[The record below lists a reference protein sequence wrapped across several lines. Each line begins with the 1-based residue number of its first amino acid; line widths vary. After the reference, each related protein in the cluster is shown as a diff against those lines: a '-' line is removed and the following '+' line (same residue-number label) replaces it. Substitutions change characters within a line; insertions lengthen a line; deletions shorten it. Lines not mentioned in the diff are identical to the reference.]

1 MRDLI
6 MRMKRRKT
14 KIQSWILHICSTI
27 PIKVSSQTSSKIAL
41 CHPIITAI
49 LKKKQTL
56 YTRNSKIKRTKCLLM
71 RTRKC
76 STSRMMKVKRKM
88 LKILAMICNS
98 ISTMRKTTVLMK
110 AMKEGLRELRK
121 RRKKMRMKMR
131 IQERCEP
138 SLIE

>member
-1 MRDLI
+1 
-6 MRMKRRKT
+6 
-14 KIQSWILHICSTI
+14 
-27 PIKVSSQTSSKIAL
+27 
-41 CHPIITAI
+41 
-49 LKKKQTL
+49 
-56 YTRNSKIKRTKCLLM
+56 
-71 RTRKC
+71 
-76 STSRMMKVKRKM
+76 MMKVKRKM